1 MKLVIDQ
8 KIYPVEIYNH
18 PFKRLLGF
26 MFQKK
31 IEKIICFPRCKSI
44 HTFFMKC
51 PITAIVLD
59 KNFHI
64 LHIEYCM
71 KKNRILI
78 KKKAYYIIE
87 CNPDLIQRDPI
98 ITVKGT
104 RE

>member
-1 MKLVIDQ
+1 MKLIIDN
-8 KIYPVEIYNH
+8 KMYPVEIYKL
-18 PFKRLLGF
+18 PIKRLLGF

-31 IEKIICFPRCKSI
+31 INKIICFPRCRSI

-51 PITAIVLD
+51 PITVIVLD
-59 KNFHI
+59 KDLNI
-64 LHIEYCM
+64 LHIEYAM

-87 CNPDLIQRDPI
+87 CNTALIHKDSTI
-98 ITVKGT
+98 IVKGT